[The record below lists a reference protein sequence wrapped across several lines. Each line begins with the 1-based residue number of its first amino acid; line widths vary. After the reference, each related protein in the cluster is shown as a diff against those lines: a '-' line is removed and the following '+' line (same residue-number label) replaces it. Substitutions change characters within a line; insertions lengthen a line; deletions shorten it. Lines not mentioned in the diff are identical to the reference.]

1 MCGIAGCVD
10 LSRTTSPQQLEV
22 SIDAM
27 TSGLVHRGPDDRGT
41 WVDAE
46 AGLALGHR
54 RLSIFDLSATGHQPM
69 RSSCG
74 RFTIVYNGEIYN
86 HDDLRRDLASRGLSF
101 RGTSDTEVLLEAIA
115 GWGLDETLRR
125 VNGMFAFALWNHTD
139 RTLTLARDR
148 IGIKPL
154 YYGWTGRTFLFA
166 SELKALRRHPTF
178 QPAVNRDALAL
189 LLEHSYIPAP
199 ASIYQGIRKLP
210 AATTLT
216 LTLDASPGGPQPVPY
231 WSLAQIAELG
241 SQNPFSGTQAQAIDA
256 LEELLRDAVH
266 LRTQADVPLGA
277 FLSGGIDSSTIV
289 ALMQAQDTHPVKAFT
304 IGFDVPEYDESGNAA
319 AIASHLGVE
328 HFTHRVTAAEAQAV
342 IPQLPTLYDEPFADS
357 SQIPT
362 YLVSTLARE
371 HVTVSLS
378 GDGGDE
384 LFGGYNRYSH
394 IGRIWKKIAWLP
406 IPLRKPAAR
415 CLEATQSLRRRR
427 GHEPGLWNGAL
438 AARTAGELYHFLNRH
453 WRFPENVVIDGQPT
467 PTPLSQFTTRPDRGN
482 FLEEMM
488 FVDTLTYLPEC
499 ILTKVDRA
507 SMGVSL
513 EARVPLLDHRVVEFA
528 WSLSAESKVVAG
540 VGKWP
545 LQKLLARHAP
555 AQLLDR
561 PKVGFGVPIDT
572 WLRGPLR
579 DWAEDLL
586 SEQRLTREGY
596 LNPAPI
602 REKWSQH
609 VAGECNWH
617 YLLWDVLM
625 FQAWLGA
632 SRTDFA

>member
-1 MCGIAGCVD
+1 MAAS
-10 LSRTTSPQQLEV
+10 L
-22 SIDAM
+22 A
-27 TSGLVHRGPDDRGT
+27 HRGPDDCGV
-41 WVDAE
+41 WIDAP
-46 AGLALGHR
+46 AGLGLGHR
-54 RLSIFDLSATGHQPM
+54 RLAIFDLSPTGRQPM
-69 RSSCG
+69 HSSCG

-86 HDDLRRDLASRGLSF
+86 HRELRDELQSRGCTF
-101 RGTSDTEVLLEAIA
+101 RGTSDTEVLLEAVA
-115 GWGLDETLRR
+115 HWGLKETLGRA
-125 VNGMFAFALWNHTD
+125 NGMFAFALWDRNE

-154 YYGWTGRTFLFA
+154 YYGWAGKTFLFA
-166 SELKALRRHPTF
+166 SELKALRRHPQF
-178 QPAVNRDALAL
+178 EPVIDRSALAL

-199 ASIYQGIRKLP
+199 TSIYQDVNKLP
-210 AATTLT
+210 AGTTLT
-216 LTLDASPGGPQPVPY
+216 VASDGAPDGPRPIPY
-231 WSLAQIAELG
+231 WSLGKIAERG
-241 SQNPFSGTQAQAIDA
+241 RHEPFSGTGAEAVDA
-256 LEELLRDAVH
+256 LEELLRDAVRI
-266 LRTQADVPLGA
+266 RTRADVPLGA
-277 FLSGGIDSSTIV
+277 FLSGGIDSSTVV
-289 ALMQAQDTHPVKAFT
+289 ALMQAQDAQPVKAFT
-304 IGFDVPEYDESGNAA
+304 IGFDVPEYDESGHAA
-319 AIASHLGVE
+319 SIAAHLGVE
-328 HFTHRVTAAEAQAV
+328 HFQHRVTAAEAQAV

-362 YLVSTLARE
+362 YLVSRLARE

-384 LFGGYNRYSH
+384 LFGGYNRYDH

-406 IPLRKPAAR
+406 LPLRKPAAR
-415 CLEATQSLRRRR
+415 ILQATRSLR
-427 GHEPGLWNGAL
+427 GKPGKEKGVWTGVLE
-438 AARTAGELYHFLNRH
+438 ARTAGRLYHFLNRH
-453 WRFPENVVIDGQPT
+453 WRFPENVVLGGHPQST
-467 PTPLSQFTTRPDRGN
+467 LLSQFESRPDRDS

-528 WSLSAESKVVAG
+528 WSLPAQRKVVAG
-540 VGKWP
+540 ADKWP
-545 LQKLLARHAP
+545 LRELLARHVP
-555 AQLLDR
+555 THVFDR
-561 PKVGFGVPIDT
+561 PKVGFGVPIDS

-586 SEQRLTREGY
+586 SEERLAREGY

-609 VAGECNWH
+609 LAGEYDWH

-625 FQAWLGA
+625 FEAWLNDAAPLQNPVRFSGV
-632 SRTDFA
+632 S